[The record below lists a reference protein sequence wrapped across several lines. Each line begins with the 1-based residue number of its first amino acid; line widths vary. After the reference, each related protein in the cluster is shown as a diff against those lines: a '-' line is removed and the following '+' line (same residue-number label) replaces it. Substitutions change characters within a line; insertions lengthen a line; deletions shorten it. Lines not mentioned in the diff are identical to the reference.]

1 MYVKPERPLGVA
13 ILAVL
18 NALNGIFLLLLGI
31 AFAVLTALGMLAF
44 LSEFIKEIEHRMAI
58 IIPAGVITGLLA
70 VLVAVLII
78 FGLVGLVMAWGLWTG
93 KTWAWWLT
101 IIFNG
106 IGALGNLGSLG
117 LSLFRFIGM
126 LRHPGAMIGLA
137 VPVIS
142 HIISLGI
149 NLLIIW
155 YFFRP
160 HVKAFFGMGPQ
171 APVPPPPPE
180 TV

>member
-78 FGLVGLVMAWGLWTG
+78 FGLVGLVMAWVGSLDWE
-93 KTWAWWLT
+93 
-101 IIFNG
+101 
-106 IGALGNLGSLG
+106 NLGLVAYYN
-117 LSLFRFIGM
+117 I
-126 LRHPGAMIGLA
+126 
-137 VPVIS
+137 
-142 HIISLGI
+142 
-149 NLLIIW
+149 
-155 YFFRP
+155 
-160 HVKAFFGMGPQ
+160 
-171 APVPPPPPE
+171 
-180 TV
+180 